1 VYAIRESAGIAL
13 LHYDDDYD
21 AVAAITGQPTRWL
34 APKGSL
40 R

>member
-1 VYAIRESAGIAL
+1 VTL
-13 LHYDDDYD
+13 LHYDDDY
-21 AVAAITGQPTRWL
+21 AQIAEITGQVTRWL